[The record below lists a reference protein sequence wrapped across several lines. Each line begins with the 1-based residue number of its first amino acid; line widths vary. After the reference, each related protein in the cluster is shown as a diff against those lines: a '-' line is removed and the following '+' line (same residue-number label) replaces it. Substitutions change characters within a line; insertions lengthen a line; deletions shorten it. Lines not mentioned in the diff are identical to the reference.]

1 MSYSD
6 YWNQVYQPPSSNLGR
21 GGNIFPNAPNFDGQ
35 SMAFGD
41 FKQKSQLDKAQFMLG
56 GGKVGDPP
64 QTQGGNNITSMLGEL
79 FGGNIPAGIA
89 QWAGTLGQFRPGQPR
104 LMPGNLQDLVAAI
117 RARFPRAAIPNMPN
131 APVRSNFPTPGLG
144 GQATPRPVVKRNREE
159 PIGMPTPN
167 PRYRVMPEMGGAS
180 RFGFF

>member
-21 GGNIFPNAPNFDGQ
+21 GGNIFPNAPSFEGK
-35 SMAFGD
+35 SMTFGD

-56 GGKVGDPP
+56 GGEVGAPP
-64 QTQGGNNITSMLGEL
+64 VQNNGNSVDSLLGQL

-104 LMPGNLQDLVAAI
+104 LMPTNLQEMISAI
-117 RARFPRAAIPNMPN
+117 RARFPRAVIPNMPN
-131 APVRSNFPTPGLG
+131 EPVRSNFPTPGMPSMGVGRMKRRPGIG
-144 GQATPRPVVKRNREE
+144 GGPGQL
-159 PIGMPTPN
+159 
-167 PRYRVMPEMGGAS
+167 PRYAPVQQQKPLPIM
-180 RFGFF
+180 FGS